1 MHTANSD
8 FIWDF
13 GKLPFPT
20 HLGKY
25 FIKIGKIRAKIHE
38 IGKIKAI
45 FGLGMTPIYG
55 LKNGQIISLAKH
67 NIFFIALFLLNLFY
81 LSKPRLDCSKTNLI
95 LIRSYCI
102 KQLTMRQTA
111 TYIKRGKSIDPS
123 CSELN
128 LPSTWD
134 VTTKYTANNFRRC
147 YFQMCLLVL
156 QWVTVQTLIKCHQM

>member
-1 MHTANSD
+1 MLEKYLNLNGFHEKSLKIKYAFKSNGND

-55 LKNGQIISLAKH
+55 LKNGQIKSL
-67 NIFFIALFLLNLFY
+67 N
-81 LSKPRLDCSKTNLI
+81 
-95 LIRSYCI
+95 
-102 KQLTMRQTA
+102 
-111 TYIKRGKSIDPS
+111 GKS
-123 CSELN
+123 
-128 LPSTWD
+128 
-134 VTTKYTANNFRRC
+134 F
-147 YFQMCLLVL
+147 
-156 QWVTVQTLIKCHQM
+156 